1 MKLIP
6 LKKEDYPAFM
16 KACQASFSL
25 AVQEEKDISDEL
37 IPPDEDL
44 LESLHHLDAQSFF
57 IEEAGEIIGG
67 VVVQIAANH
76 HNHLDFFYMNP
87 DIIGKGY
94 GSRAWELIEKSY
106 PETIIWETA
115 TPYFEKRNIA
125 FYLKKCGFKIV
136 DIFAFDDVDEL
147 MFQFEKI
154 MKNRPE
160 MDE

>member
-1 MKLIP
+1 MPSLFS
-6 LKKEDYPAFM
+6 LKK
-16 KACQASFSL
+16 
-25 AVQEEKDISDEL
+25 
-37 IPPDEDL
+37 
-44 LESLHHLDAQSFF
+44 
-57 IEEAGEIIGG
+57 
-67 VVVQIAANH
+67 
-76 HNHLDFFYMNP
+76 P

-106 PETIIWETA
+106 PETIIWETT

-136 DIFAFDDVDEL
+136 DIFAFDDDVDEL